1 MANHAIGI
9 DFGHSHIKLVE
20 VQRRSRQIVVQR
32 ASLIPMPLGAI
43 TGGLLVDT
51 ELLSD
56 VLIEANPKVMRVN
69 RVAVVA
75 GITGAQVIIR
85 NLSITDAQQNDL
97 TPSVLQEVTQLL
109 RLNPEEVESYYFDYH
124 LLPGDSPERQDVVV
138 VGMKRQEVDK
148 YTRLLQKVRLAPH
161 ILGVEAF
168 ALPYAIPL
176 IGRACYIEIGAEYT
190 QIYITSDNEYLLYR
204 LVPVG
209 TNRLDAAVATAYGLA
224 SGAAQVLRRS
234 KHIDALMTEAAV
246 SRTALQR
253 VIEELVAGIIQTFE
267 FLRARQRASS
277 ITELLHTVMLC
288 GGGALQP
295 GIDQL
300 LSEETGLPI
309 TVAKPLSGR
318 PGADR
323 LGEDIL
329 ALEPMFTGALGLAL
343 QGVDEV

>member
-1 MANHAIGI
+1 MSNHAIGI
-9 DFGHSHIKLVE
+9 DFGHSHIKIVE
-20 VQRRSRQIVVQR
+20 VQRRLRQIVLQR
-32 ASLIPMPLGAI
+32 ASLIPVPQGAM
-43 TGGLLVDT
+43 TGGLLVDA
-51 ELLSD
+51 D
-56 VLIEANPKVMRVN
+56 VLSEVLAEANPKHMRLN

-75 GITGAQVIIR
+75 GITGTQVLIR
-85 NLSITDAQQNDL
+85 NLSINEALKSDL
-97 TPSVLQEVTQLL
+97 TPLVIQEMTQLM
-109 RLNPEEVESYYFDYH
+109 RMNPEEIESYIFDYH
-124 LLPGDSPERQDVVV
+124 LLPGDTPEKQDVVV

-148 YTRLLQKVRLAPH
+148 FTRLLQKVRMAPH

-168 ALPYAIPL
+168 ALPYAMPL

-190 QIYITSDNEYLLYR
+190 QIYVTSDSEYLLYR

-209 TNRLDAAVATAYGLA
+209 TNRMDTAVAAAYGLS
-224 SGAAQVLRRS
+224 SGAAQELRRS
-234 KHIDALMTEAAV
+234 KHIDSLMTEAVA

-253 VIEELVAGIIQTFE
+253 VVEELIAGIIQTFE

-277 ITELLHTVMLC
+277 ITELLHSVMLC

-295 GIDQL
+295 GLDQL

-309 TVAKPLSGR
+309 TLAKPLSGR
-318 PGADR
+318 PGADQ

-329 ALEPMFTGALGLAL
+329 AMEPMFAGALGLAL